1 MDTHFE
7 AIKVTKEKHKFTFGI
22 LYQTQLS
29 IFHSYFYEAHNPFTK
44 KTRKARLYKKR
55 KGFEMKKR

>member
-1 MDTHFE
+1 MEMHFE
-7 AIKVTKEKHKFTFGI
+7 AIKDVKEKYKFTLGI
-22 LYQTQLS
+22 LYQTQTS
-29 IFHSYFYEAHNPFTK
+29 ICHSYFYEAHNPFTK